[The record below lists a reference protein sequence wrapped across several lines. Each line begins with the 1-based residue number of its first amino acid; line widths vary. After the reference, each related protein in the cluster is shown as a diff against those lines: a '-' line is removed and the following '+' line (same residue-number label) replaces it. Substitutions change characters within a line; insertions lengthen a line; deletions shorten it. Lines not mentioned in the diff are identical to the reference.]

1 AHYFKMEQFK
11 IINIP
16 TEYKEEDE
24 VESKDQEVLEETEYD
39 DSDYNPPKKRWILLL
54 LILVAGLASF
64 YIYDALK
71 TFNDYDL
78 RAEYRREDSNET
90 RYLDFNGNLLKYSTD
105 GASCTTYKNGLIWSY
120 SYDFTNPAMA
130 VCKDYAVAYD
140 KKGSEVDIFS
150 KDGFVKSIN
159 TNMPIIKADVAA
171 QGTVVVL
178 MQQESTNY
186 IQMYDTKGELL
197 VSGQLHLENS
207 GYPMSMALSSDGT
220 RLLISLLCLNEG
232 SVKSTV
238 TFYDFSSKGKESK
251 DNIVATYTYE
261 DMVVPQVDF
270 VSGDKAIAF
279 TENKI
284 IVYNNNLEAT
294 IAKEIELTEQLKS
307 VFYNDKYYG
316 FVCDKILESGE
327 IVSEL
332 TLYNLYGFECFST
345 EFYSSYSDIQIMNNG
360 EVLLLDSNKVDIYSK
375 FGVHKFSYDFD
386 TVVYT
391 VVPERFLHRYKII
404 EETLTDEV
412 QLK

>member
-1 AHYFKMEQFK
+1 MEPFK

-404 EETLTDEV
+404 E
-412 QLK
+412 

>member
-1 AHYFKMEQFK
+1 MEQFK

-16 TEYKEEDE
+16 TEYKGEDE
-24 VESKDQEVLEETEYD
+24 AEVEDREDYEEPEYD

-54 LILVAGLASF
+54 LIVVVGLTAF
-64 YIYDALK
+64 YIYDSLK
-71 TFNDYDL
+71 TYSDFDL
-78 RAEYRREDSNET
+78 REEYRREDSNET

-105 GASCTTYKNGLIWSY
+105 GASCTTYKEGLIWNY

-130 VCKDYAVAYD
+130 VCKDFAIAYD

-150 KDGFVKSIN
+150 KNGFVKSIK
-159 TNMPIIKADVAA
+159 TNMPIIKADVAG
-171 QGTVVVL
+171 QGTVAVL

-186 IQMYDTKGELL
+186 LQMYDTKGELL

-207 GYPMSMALSSDGT
+207 GYPMSLALSSDGT
-220 RLLISLLCLNEG
+220 RLLISLLYLNDG
-232 SVKSTV
+232 KITSTITV
-238 TFYDFSSKGKESK
+238 YDFSSKGKESK
-251 DNIVATYTYE
+251 DNIVATYSYK
-261 DMVVPQVDF
+261 DMVVPLVDF

-279 TENKI
+279 AENKI
-284 IVYNNNLEAT
+284 IIYNNNLEAT
-294 IAKEIELTEQLKS
+294 IVKEIELTDTLES
-307 VFYNDKYYG
+307 VFYNDKYFG

-332 TLYNLYGFECFST
+332 TLYNLYGFKCFST
-345 EFYSSYSDIQIMNNG
+345 EIYSSYSDMQVMENG
-360 EVLLLDSNKVDIYSK
+360 EVLLLDGNKVDIYSK
-375 FGVHKFSYDFD
+375 FGVHKFSYNFD

-404 EETLTDEV
+404 EETITDEV